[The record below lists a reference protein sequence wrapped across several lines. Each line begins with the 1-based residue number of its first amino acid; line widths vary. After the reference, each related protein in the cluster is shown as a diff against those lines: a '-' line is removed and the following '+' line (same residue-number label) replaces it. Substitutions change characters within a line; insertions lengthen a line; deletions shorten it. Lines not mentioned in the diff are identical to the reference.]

1 MLLQADKDSRHQ
13 VLKEKLIRKIGKCS
27 INDRLPSERQLA
39 ENYKICRATVN
50 KVMVELEQ
58 EGYVTRR
65 VSKGT
70 FVMPHDK
77 RVIQDNI
84 SAPRTVG
91 DVIIAYPDFFSYLC
105 WERLH
110 YAELMALRGN
120 INLINVKLQPEST
133 LQSVVNILEKLE
145 NPLGVIMMA
154 SGARIPREMLK
165 RLDSFNIPVVI
176 SGILPSGIYRNLY
189 SVRQDHFK
197 SGYLKMEHLLSM
209 GHRKIGVAP
218 NEPESEVG
226 RDHLR
231 GVKQAL
237 YDKGYKWKDVNVA
250 GIRPTFWDDPMTAGY
265 EQAKELIANY
275 DLTAIL
281 FDTITGAFGGLRAL
295 YEAGLKCPD
304 DISVVTSSTHFGLE
318 EMSTPSLTTVF
329 VSNEQVIQT
338 AFEIILKPDQMLNK
352 NYIVDVQII
361 KRESVKSINKE
372 Q

>member
-1 MLLQADKDSRHQ
+1 MLLQADKDSRHH

-39 ENYKICRATVN
+39 ERYKICRATVN

-65 VSKGT
+65 VGKGT

-84 SAPRTVG
+84 SSPRTVG
-91 DVIIAYPDFFSYLC
+91 DVIVAYPDFFSFLC

-133 LQSVVNILEKLE
+133 LQSVVNILEKLD
-145 NPLGVIMMA
+145 NPLGVILMA
-154 SGARIPREMLK
+154 SGDRIPREMLK
-165 RLDSFNIPVVI
+165 RLDSFNVPVVI
-176 SGILPSGIYRNLY
+176 CGILPSGVFKNLY
-189 SVRQDHFK
+189 SVRHDHFK
-197 SGYLKMEHLLSM
+197 SGYTKMEYLLSM
-209 GHRKIGVAP
+209 GHRRIGIAP

-226 RDHLR
+226 REHLK

-237 YDKGYKWKDVNVA
+237 YDNGLNWKDVNA
-250 GIRPTFWDDPMTAGY
+250 AKIRPAFWDDPMMAGY
-265 EQAKELIANY
+265 EQAKELISKY

-281 FDTITGAFGGLRAL
+281 FDTITGTFGGLRAF

-304 DISVVTSSTHFGLE
+304 DISIVTSSTHFGLE
-318 EMSTPSLTTVF
+318 EMSAPSLSTVLA
-329 VSNEQVIQT
+329 SNEQVVQT
-338 AFEIILKPDQMLNK
+338 AFDIILKPDQMISK
-352 NYIVDVQII
+352 NYIIDVDIV
-361 KRESVKSINKE
+361 KRESVKLITN
-372 Q
+372 

>member
-13 VLKEKLIRKIGKCS
+13 ALKERLVKKIGKCS

-39 ENYKICRATVN
+39 EQYKICRATVN

-65 VSKGT
+65 VGKGT

-77 RVIQDNI
+77 RVIQDGV
-84 SAPRTVG
+84 SAPRTTG
-91 DVIIAYPDFFSYLC
+91 DVIIAYPDFFSFLC

-110 YAELMALRGN
+110 FAELIALRSN

-133 LQSVVNILEKLE
+133 MQSVVNILEKLD
-145 NPLGVIMMA
+145 NPLGVITMA
-154 SGARIPREMLK
+154 SGAKLSRAVLK
-165 RLDSFNIPVVI
+165 KLDSFGIPVVL
-176 SGILPSGIYRNLY
+176 SGILPSGIYNNLY

-209 GHRKIGVAP
+209 GHCKIGLAP

-226 RDHLR
+226 REHIK

-237 YDKGYKWKDVNVA
+237 YDNGMKWKDVFLPDK
-250 GIRPTFWDDPMTAGY
+250 RPAFWDDPMTAGY
-265 EQAKELIANY
+265 EQTRELISKN

-295 YEAGLKCPD
+295 YETNLSCPD
-304 DISVVTSSTHFGLE
+304 DISVIASSTHFGLE
-318 EMSTPSLTTVF
+318 SMSTPALSTVF
-329 VSNEQVIQT
+329 TNNEQVIQS
-338 AFEIILKPDQMLNK
+338 AFDIILKPDQMLNK
-352 NYIVDVQII
+352 NYIIDVELVI
-361 KRESVKSINKE
+361 RESVKSINN
-372 Q
+372 